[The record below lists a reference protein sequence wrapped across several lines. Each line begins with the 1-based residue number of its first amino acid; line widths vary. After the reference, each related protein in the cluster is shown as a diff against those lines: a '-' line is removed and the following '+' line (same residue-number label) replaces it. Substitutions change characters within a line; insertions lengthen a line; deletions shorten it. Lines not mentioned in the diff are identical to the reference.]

1 MRILLVE
8 DDILLGEGIS
18 LGLKQDNFVSEWVKD
33 GVTAEI
39 MIKQE
44 KFDAII
50 LDLGLP
56 RKDGLSVLKSVR
68 KSGNSTPILILT
80 AKNTSADLVSSM
92 NSGADD
98 FLAKPFE
105 FTVLTARLNALIRR
119 ANGRSNP
126 TVKLGPFEM
135 DTSAHIVTKD
145 GKLLKLSRREYKI
158 LKIMFNNVGKIVTK
172 PSLLNSLYTLDD
184 DIDSNSL
191 EVHIHN
197 LRKKLGVDLLR
208 TVRGV
213 GYLVVNLDKETENA

>member
-8 DDILLGEGIS
+8 DDLLLGEGIV
-18 LGLKQDNFVSEWVKD
+18 LGLKQDNFVVEWVKD
-33 GVTAEI
+33 GVSAEL
-39 MIKQE
+39 MIKSE
-44 KFDAII
+44 DFDVII

-68 KSGNSTPILILT
+68 KNGSLAPILILT
-80 AKNTSADLVSSM
+80 AKNTSSDLVSAM

-105 FTVLTARLNALIRR
+105 FSVLTARLNALIRR
-119 ANGRSNP
+119 SNGRANP
-126 TVKLGPFEM
+126 TFKLGPFEM
-135 DTSAHIVTKD
+135 DATANIVTKN

-158 LKIMFNNVGKIVTK
+158 LSIMFNNVGKIVTK

-197 LRKKLGVDLLR
+197 LRKKLEVDLLK

-213 GYLVVNLDKETENA
+213 GYLVVDLDKQDFI

>member
-8 DDILLGEGIS
+8 DDVLLGEGIS
-18 LGLKQDNFVSEWVKD
+18 LGLKQDNFVVEWVKD
-33 GVTAEI
+33 GITAEL
-39 MIKQE
+39 MINSE
-44 KFDAII
+44 DFDAII

-56 RKDGLSVLKSVR
+56 RKDGLSVLKSIR
-68 KSGNSTPILILT
+68 KSGDTTPILILT
-80 AKNTSADLVSSM
+80 AKNTSVDLVSAM

-105 FTVLTARLNALIRR
+105 FAVLTARLNALIRR

-126 TVKLGPFEM
+126 TIKLGPFEM
-135 DTSAHIVTKD
+135 DTSAHIVTID
-145 GKLLKLSRREYKI
+145 GKLLRLSRREYKI
-158 LKIMFNNVGKIVTK
+158 LNIMLNNVGKIVTK

-208 TVRGV
+208 TVRGI
-213 GYLVVNLDKETENA
+213 GYLVVNLDKETQSA